1 MKLKALFIVMMMV
14 VGFGASAQFT
24 WPEDPEQRSDAQTL
38 WTLFDDSY
46 KQGDFDAAKSK
57 LAVLLEKYPSIS
69 ESLYINAIKVYKE
82 SFKNTKDEAEQM
94 ANAQMVMDLYE
105 KRYEQYPQSKKEV
118 IDRQAN
124 DAFMFYYKESD
135 KTRFILDIFD
145 EAYALMGN
153 EAIYSLGR
161 YNMNMAVIGY
171 ARNIG
176 ISDEEILNIYD
187 RCTEHIDY
195 QIAQAKSAGK
205 STKRYD
211 QIKEFI
217 DEKLADLGL
226 IDCEFIV
233 DKLVPEFEANPSD
246 AELAN
251 KIFVFAFDGG
261 CTDAEWFTTAA
272 EVVFNSNP
280 NYGVGYML
288 GTKFGA
294 EKEYEKSKEYFIK
307 SIELTDDNT
316 DKGKA
321 LKQLATTLRIQGE
334 KAEARKFAM
343 QAAEVDPTLKEDMYI
358 MIGDMVFGS
367 SECDG
372 KVSQVDDRARFI
384 AAYEYYLM
392 AGDGPVAKL
401 KQASAREQFPTIGD
415 IFTVNKEEGQSIKV
429 GCWIQKTVTL
439 RKRPTE

>member
-1 MKLKALFIVMMMV
+1 MRLKALFIVMMTV

-24 WPEDPEQRSDAQTL
+24 WPEDPEQKSEAQTQ
-38 WTLFDDSY
+38 WTLFDDNY
-46 KQGDFDAAKSK
+46 KQGDFEAAKK
-57 LAVLLEKYPSIS
+57 PLGLLLEKYPSLS

-82 SFKNTKDEAEQM
+82 SFKNTKDKAAKME
-94 ANAQMVMDLYE
+94 NAQMVMDLYE
-105 KRYEQYPQSKKEV
+105 KRYEQYPNSKKEV

-135 KTRFILDIFD
+135 KTRYILDLFD
-145 EAYALMGN
+145 KAYEVQGN
-153 EAIYSLGR
+153 DAIYSLSR

-176 ISDEEILNIYD
+176 ISDDEILSIYD

-195 QIAQAKSAGK
+195 QIAKAKSAGK

-211 QIKEFI
+211 QIKDFV

-233 DKLVPEFEANPSD
+233 NKLVPEFEANPSD

-261 CTDAEWFTTAA
+261 CTDSEWFTNSA
-272 EVVFNSNP
+272 EVVFQSNP

-294 EKEYEKSKEYFIK
+294 DKEFEKSKEYFIK

-334 KAEARKFAM
+334 KAEARKYAI
-343 QAAEVDPTLKEDMYI
+343 QAAEVDPTLKSDMYT
-358 MIGDMVFGS
+358 MIGDMVFSS

-384 AAYEYYLM
+384 AAYEYYQM
-392 AGDGPVAKL
+392 AGNTMKMG
-401 KQASAREQFPTIGD
+401 QAQQQFPAIGD
-415 IFTVNKEEGQSIKV
+415 IFTVDKQEGEDIRV
-429 GCWIQKTVTL
+429 GCWIQKTVKL
-439 RKRPTE
+439 KKRPTN